1 MLSMARS
8 IQELHTEEYGERPEI
23 AISVPGVIT
32 LMGEYSDLC
41 DGYAL
46 CGAVDRTTEI
56 AISRRADNSLRFFAA
71 GLGERKR
78 TTIPNLKYRKEDRW
92 ANYIK
97 GVLYETYR
105 RNYLFK
111 GLNITIHCEI
121 PQKMGLRASTA
132 ICTSAALALK
142 QMYNFDIEDNQLI
155 QSVYFAETSFLQ
167 SKSRLVDIMTML
179 HAKAGNVMLFDLHSF
194 EYTHIPLD
202 MEPNDFIITESN
214 VPSFSVREDVVY
226 REEKTQEGLAYLK
239 EKLSS
244 GVVRDI
250 SLHEAAT
257 AAAQLPEE
265 QKRFSL
271 YVLEESQRVKEASR
285 ALEQK
290 DPIAYGR
297 CMNRS
302 QRGLRDKFEVSCPEI
317 DWLTKR
323 ALELPGCY
331 GSNLVGPGFGGS
343 TLTLIS
349 PKAMAGYHERL
360 EEYEHIF
367 GFRPEVITYEPRGK
381 AVVL

>member
-1 MLSMARS
+1 MGRS

-56 AISRRADNSLRFFAA
+56 AISRRTDNSLRFYAA
-71 GLGERKR
+71 DLGERKR

-111 GLNITIHCEI
+111 GLNITIYCDI

-142 QMYNFDIEDNQLI
+142 EMYNFNIEDNQLI

-194 EYTHIPLD
+194 EYTQIPLN
-202 MEPNDFIITESN
+202 MEPNHFVITESN
-214 VPSFSVREDVVY
+214 VPSFSVREDIVY

-239 EKLSS
+239 DKLSS
-244 GVVRDI
+244 VVMRDI
-250 SLHEAAT
+250 SLSDAAT

-271 YVLEESQRVKEASR
+271 YVLEESLRVKEASR

-367 GFRPEVITYEPRGK
+367 GFHPEVITYEPRGK